1 MAKRR
6 RLLTIMSDTPVKI
19 AIAGLGGYAHNI
31 TDLVLDTGPQVSPK
45 VEVAAVCDPCL
56 EDHPSRVN
64 DLRDLGITVVRTFD
78 EIVAIDEVEGVWL
91 PVPINLHVPFAKQ
104 ALAAGKSVM
113 VEKPVAGTVDELDE
127 LREAEKRYQRP
138 VLVGFQDVYD
148 STTIP
153 LKRRLLSGELGEIR
167 RATLYGCW
175 PRNTAYFTRNNWA
188 GAIRRG
194 DTWVL
199 DSPVNNAMAHFLNIT
214 LFLMGQTEADSALP
228 VGIEAE
234 LYRAAEIENYDTA
247 SIRVGLDSGSDCLVL
262 LTHACR
268 DYIDP
273 VMEIHT
279 DRGVVRRTK
288 DMVEV
293 CLDGQPVESIQRDQ
307 RMRTD
312 MLEVFG
318 RVTRGMALTDR
329 AVASLG
335 VARAHTLVVNGAS
348 QACAIREVPESFVT
362 VHHSGSEA
370 VSCIPDIADSF
381 KRCAA
386 SGQMLHEAG
395 CYDFTQPADRLDLR
409 GYKTFAGPP
418 TASNASS

>member
-1 MAKRR
+1 
-6 RLLTIMSDTPVKI
+6 MSKTPVKI
-19 AIAGLGGYAHNI
+19 AVAGLGGYAHNI
-31 TDLVLDTGPQVSPK
+31 TDLVLDTGAGVNPQVK
-45 VEVAAVCDPCL
+45 VAAVCDPCL
-56 EDHPSRVN
+56 EDHPARVN
-64 DLRDLGITVVRTFD
+64 DLRDHGIAVVRSFD
-78 EIVAIDEVEGVWL
+78 EIVAMDEIEGVWL

-127 LREAEKRYQRP
+127 LAEAEKRYNRP

-153 LKRRLLSGELGEIR
+153 LKRQLINGELGQIQ

-175 PRNTAYFTRNNWA
+175 PRNLAYFTRNNWA

-194 DTWVL
+194 ETWVL
-199 DSPVNNAMAHFLNIT
+199 DSPVNNAMAHFVNIM

-234 LYRAAEIENYDTA
+234 LYRAADIENYDTA
-247 SIRVGLDSGSDCLVL
+247 SIRVSLASGSECLVF
-262 LTHACR
+262 LTHACKE
-268 DYIDP
+268 YVNPILQ
-273 VMEIHT
+273 IHT
-279 DRGVVRRTK
+279 DRGIVRRTVK
-288 DMVEV
+288 DVEIE
-293 CLDGQPVESIQRDQ
+293 LDGKPTQTIQRDQ

-312 MLEVFG
+312 MLEAFG
-318 RVTRGMALTDR
+318 LATRGLDLTDR

-348 QACAIREVPESFVT
+348 QACAVREVPDTSVT
-362 VHHSGSEA
+362 PHNSGSET
-370 VSCIPDIADSF
+370 VLCIPDIDKNF
-381 KRCAA
+381 EQCAA

-395 CYDFTQPADRLDLR
+395 CYDFTQPAEALDLN

-418 TASNASS
+418 AASGASS